1 LKKLKLSLVATAA
14 TLAFPISA
22 AFAGI
27 PYPSKE
33 TPKAVDAGA
42 LTSSAGAAAQTVTI
56 AMKLHDLE
64 GAQALFQAIS
74 TQGNPKFH
82 QFLSTEEFQARFA
95 PTAADVAAITASL
108 SKFGLSVAR
117 TSTTTLSV
125 TGSAASLERA
135 FSVSL
140 HQFNVAGHGTTPGY
154 SFHRPVG
161 AVQVPADIAPLVHA
175 VVGLDSS
182 PHFRPH
188 LQHSAK
194 GVSPLKSVG
203 APSASPTDLSA
214 KFGVL
219 TVTDFANHYNVTPL
233 YNKGI
238 TGKGSTLGIVTLA
251 NFTPSDAFAYWSA
264 VGLSVDANR
273 LSIVNIDGGPGAP
286 SDASGSGET
295 TLDVEQSGGVAPG
308 AKIIVYM
315 APNTNQG
322 FLDAF
327 SKAVDSNKADTI
339 SSSWGSWEWF
349 DTVDNSPVTDPYSGQ
364 TVSQLRAFDEVFL
377 QAALQGQ
384 SMFASAGDAGAYDA
398 NDGTDG
404 NGTPLL
410 PPYYSLALSV
420 DSPASDPYITAAGG
434 TTLPG
439 TQLYNGA
446 TPGTTYTVK
455 LKNENVW
462 SWSYLYKLCDE
473 LGYTPITCGVFPVGG
488 GGGVSI
494 EFKRPIYQD
503 IISGPQASQPKQ
515 VFSYTATTPAQVIYK
530 LPANFKGRN
539 LPDISANA
547 DPDTGYAILYTSD
560 VNGFEELDY
569 YGGTSFVAPQLNGIT
584 ALLNQSAKS
593 RIGLLNIPLYLSAA
607 LHGYSGKNPS
617 LVAIT
622 DGDNDFYTGSNGYNP
637 AAGLGILNV
646 ANFANFIDEL
656 Y

>member
-1 LKKLKLSLVATAA
+1 LKKLKLSLVAAAA
-14 TLAFPISA
+14 TLAFPLSA
-22 AFAGI
+22 AFAGV
-27 PYPSKE
+27 PYPTKE
-33 TPKAVDAGA
+33 TPKAIDAGA
-42 LTSSAGAAAQTVTI
+42 LSASVGATTQTVTI
-56 AMKLHDLE
+56 AMKLHNLE
-64 GAQALFQAIS
+64 AAQALFQAIS
-74 TQGNPKFH
+74 TKGSSSFH
-82 QFLSTEEFQARFA
+82 QFLTTEEFQARFA
-95 PTAADVAAITASL
+95 PSAADVAAITASL
-108 SKFGLSVAR
+108 SKFGLTVTQS
-117 TSTTTLSV
+117 STTTLSV
-125 TGSAASLERA
+125 TGSTAALERA

-154 SFHRPVG
+154 SFHRPTG
-161 AVQVPADIAPLVHA
+161 PATVPADIAPLVHA

-188 LQHSAK
+188 LQQAAK
-194 GVSPLKSVG
+194 GVTLQKGVPVPAS
-203 APSASPTDLSA
+203 SAGDLSDR
-214 KFGVL
+214 FGVL

-264 VGLSVDANR
+264 VGLTVDANR
-273 LSIVNIDGGPGAP
+273 LSVVNIDGGAGAP

-308 AKIIVYM
+308 AKIIVYI

-327 SKAVDSNKADTI
+327 SKAVDSNKADSI

-349 DTVDNSPVTDPYSGQ
+349 DTLDNSPVTDPYSGQ

-420 DSPASDPYITAAGG
+420 DSPASDPYMTAAGG

-446 TPGTTYTVK
+446 TAGSTYTVK

-473 LGYTPITCGVFPVGG
+473 LGYTPLTCGVFPVGG

-494 EFKRPIYQD
+494 MFKRPLYQD
-503 IISGPQASQPKQ
+503 LINGPQSSQPKQ
-515 VFSYTATTPAQVIYK
+515 VFAYTATTPAQTIYK
-530 LPANFKGRN
+530 LPANYPGRN

-547 DPDTGYAILYTSD
+547 DPDTGYVIVYTSD
-560 VNGFEELDY
+560 VNGFGELTY
-569 YGGTSFVAPQLNGIT
+569 YGGTSFVAPQLNGVT
-584 ALLNQSAKS
+584 ALLNQSAHS
-593 RIGLLNIPLYLSAA
+593 RIGLLNIPLYLAAA
-607 LHGYSGKNPS
+607 LHGYSGKNPP
-617 LVAIT
+617 LTAIT
-622 DGDNDFYTGSNGYNP
+622 DGNNDFYTGSNGYNP
-637 AAGLGILNV
+637 GAGLGILNV
-646 ANFANFIDEL
+646 ANFAAFVDEL